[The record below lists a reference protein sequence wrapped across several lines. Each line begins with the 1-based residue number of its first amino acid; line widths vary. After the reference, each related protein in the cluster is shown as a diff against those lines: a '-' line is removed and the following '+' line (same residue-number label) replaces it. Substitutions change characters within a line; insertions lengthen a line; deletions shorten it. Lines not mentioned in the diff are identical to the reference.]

1 MMDRRRALMMEQ
13 GGGGLPSEYQRC
25 LWVASNGS
33 QYINAGLAQANKLP
47 GKIEI
52 GFYIKSESTYSSAIC
67 GIGLVNGGTWT
78 EGIIGKGNLGIR
90 VNNTN
95 IYTESGSLINKYCEA
110 TATFDTN
117 SCKVEGTISGVAY
130 SKNVSAS
137 PSSWSNKPFILWQN
151 QGNGTARG
159 RIYYARLYQQG
170 NLLYDFVPCYRKA
183 DGVIGMYDLIN
194 KVFKTNAGS
203 GTFTKGAD
211 V

>member
-1 MMDRRRALMMEQ
+1 MGAQ

-25 LWVASNGS
+25 LWVASDGS

-47 GKIEI
+47 GKIEV
-52 GFYIKSESTYSSAIC
+52 GFYITAHASYSSGIC
-67 GIGLVNGGTWT
+67 GIGVANGSSWK
-78 EGIIGKGNLGIR
+78 EGIVGQGNLGIR
-90 VNNTN
+90 VSGSNN
-95 IYTESGSLINKYCEA
+95 YSSSGSLINKYCEA

-117 SCKVEGTISGVAY
+117 SCEVEGTVSGVTY
-130 SKNVSAS
+130 SKIVSSS
-137 PSSWSNKPFILWQN
+137 PSSWSNKPFVLWQN
-151 QGNGTARG
+151 PSNNTARG

-170 NLLYDFVPCYRKA
+170 NLLYDFVPCYRKV
-183 DGVIGMYDLIN
+183 DGVIGMYDLVN